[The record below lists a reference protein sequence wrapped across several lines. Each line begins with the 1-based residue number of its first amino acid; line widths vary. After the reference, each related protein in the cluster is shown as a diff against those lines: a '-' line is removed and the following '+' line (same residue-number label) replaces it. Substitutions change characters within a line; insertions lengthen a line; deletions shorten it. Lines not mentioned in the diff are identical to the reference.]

1 MKKYFKILLLFTFVL
16 ILVSWN
22 TFQDN
27 EFVYQREHQKVTL
40 RIEDGIKFL
49 KWNENTKI
57 TLNTENIDSRKLSL
71 SAPGLRNI
79 KGATEEN
86 TESIWEINVSKE
98 TIKNDTLKLFISC
111 RNQNDQFWSHQF
123 KIPIKE

>member
-111 RNQNDQFWSHQF
+111 RNQDDQFWSHQF

>member
-1 MKKYFKILLLFTFVL
+1 M
-16 ILVSWN
+16 VSWN

-98 TIKNDTLKLFISC
+98 TIKNDTLKLFISF
-111 RNQNDQFWSHQF
+111 RNQDDQFWSHQF